1 MNSNIEYSSQIFSSH
16 SLFEQLYHNYPTC
29 CVSRTSPNSRMTE
42 APYSP
47 VGVYTTLPPP
57 SHHPQYIYASP
68 HPQQIASYP
77 SPGSHFSHP
86 YPAQPPTTGGP
97 QLLQISPWPMI
108 STPEDYEA
116 YLAGALHTQPQYN
129 PGVSPQKSHRET
141 SDEVDSAVGS
151 QKRSRRHSRHH
162 QPHKGHYGQ
171 HQHQMQIYQHPYN
184 YQYQQLQKRQ
194 RSKSTDKR
202 FKKIS
207 SSSGRESKKK
217 GGPSDSDLDRTY
229 TGLDRELAEE
239 FIEQTMDPSSAPQQ
253 ISSSALVHHE
263 RKRPGSKTGGSSHGG
278 LSPNRVPGRNSGSR
292 MSRLPTSAGDDE
304 TQEESVGDGGW

>member
-1 MNSNIEYSSQIFSSH
+1 MA
-16 SLFEQLYHNYPTC
+16 
-29 CVSRTSPNSRMTE
+29 E

-86 YPAQPPTTGGP
+86 YPAQPPNTGGQ

-162 QPHKGHYGQ
+162 QQHKGHYGQ
-171 HQHQMQIYQHPYN
+171 HQHQMQLYQHPYN

-194 RSKSTDKR
+194 RSKSSDKR

-207 SSSGRESKKK
+207 STSGRESKKK

-278 LSPNRVPGRNSGSR
+278 LSPNRVPGRNGGSR